1 MKKSALKSKTL
12 WFNIVTLALAGTQTL
27 LTQDIIPPEF
37 IALIIALGN
46 VALRYLTSKPII

>member
-37 IALIIALGN
+37 VALIIALGN